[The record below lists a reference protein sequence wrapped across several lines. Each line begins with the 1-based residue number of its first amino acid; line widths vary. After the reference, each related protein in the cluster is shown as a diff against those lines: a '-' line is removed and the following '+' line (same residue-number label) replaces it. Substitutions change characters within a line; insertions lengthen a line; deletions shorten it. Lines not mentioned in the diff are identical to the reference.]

1 MRHKKNDG
9 RRAGKKH
16 GQERAGDGGRGERKG
31 ARREEEER
39 DGRAHVSE
47 DRSRANKPPRK
58 GATKIVVPDAATL
71 RTLPKGSART
81 WPHVHLD
88 GASLDQ
94 SQATK
99 YKPAGTASMT
109 PSVPLKKA
117 GEAALPGVI
126 GSDAPK
132 EVTDS
137 QRPLAHMKRSLE
149 ESAKA
154 TELPSNIPPKAD

>member
-1 MRHKKNDG
+1 M
-9 RRAGKKH
+9 
-16 GQERAGDGGRGERKG
+16 
-31 ARREEEER
+31 
-39 DGRAHVSE
+39 
-47 DRSRANKPPRK
+47 
-58 GATKIVVPDAATL
+58 
-71 RTLPKGSART
+71 

-99 YKPAGTASMT
+99 YKPAGTASIT

-126 GSDAPK
+126 GSDGPK